1 MDADGD
7 RCAGMSKPPGERMYH
22 INLAKGEC
30 AKHVVLVGD
39 PARTDLA
46 RTLLEKVTLSRAH
59 REFVSLRGSYRGL
72 DVTVLST
79 GIGPDNAEIVMVELL
94 QVVRR
99 PIVIRAG
106 SCGSLQEQVE
116 AGDLIITSGAV
127 RLENTT
133 EAYAPPG
140 YPAVADL
147 SVVLALKEACR
158 RLGYRHH
165 VGITATAPGFYAP
178 QGRVVGR
185 LRPQDPHLLRELR
198 RMGVLNFE
206 METSTILILSQLAG
220 AKAGSVC
227 AVFADRVRDRFLSP
241 EERREAEL
249 RCLRAALEA
258 HLLLATGEA
267 DRLLGLKD
275 G

>member
-1 MDADGD
+1 MDVDED
-7 RCAGMSKPPGERMYH
+7 RCAGMSKPSGDRMYH
-22 INLAKGEC
+22 IDLAKGEC

-39 PARTDLA
+39 PARSELS
-46 RTLLEKVTLSRAH
+46 RTLLEKVTLSRVH
-59 REFVSLRGSYRGL
+59 REFVSYRGSYKGL

-94 QVVRR
+94 QIVRR

-106 SCGSLQEQVE
+106 SCGSLQERVR
-116 AGDLIITSGAV
+116 AGDLVISSGAM

-133 EAYAPPG
+133 QAYAPPG

-147 SVVLALKEACR
+147 GVVLALKEACR

-178 QGRVVGR
+178 QGRVVDH
-185 LRPQDPHLLRELR
+185 LRPLNPHLLKELR
-198 RMGVLNFE
+198 RMGILNFE

-227 AVFADRVRDRFLSP
+227 AVFADRVRDRFLPP
-241 EERREAEL
+241 EERKAAEL

-258 HLLLATGEA
+258 HLLLATGDVEK
-267 DRLLGLKD
+267 LLGDKI